1 MPSSNATTNLSGNVS
16 TDVNNPTVITI
27 PGNPK
32 MVFLTLYGTGLVA
45 YGRNGETVAVPPAPK
60 STASAANSCPDL
72 DHRHVLERRIHR
84 EPNVVIAAP
93 SAPPSD
99 PASAALVAD
108 ATSRPRTV

>member
-60 STASAANSCPDL
+60 STASAANSCPMP
-72 DHRHVLERRIHR
+72 IGSQQGG
-84 EPNVVIAAP
+84 IQTI
-93 SAPPSD
+93 S
-99 PASAALVAD
+99 LVGDTAGQTYTIGMFLNGGYIGNQ
-108 ATSRPRTV
+108 TS